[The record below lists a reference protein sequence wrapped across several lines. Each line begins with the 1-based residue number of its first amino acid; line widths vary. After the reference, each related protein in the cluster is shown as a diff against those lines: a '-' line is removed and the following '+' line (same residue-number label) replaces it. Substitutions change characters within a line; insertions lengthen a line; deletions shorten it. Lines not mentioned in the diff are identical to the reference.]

1 MPAAIV
7 RQPNLTYYSEFFAT
21 TTPAHSVYGFGITPL
36 GFTFDFERAHKV
48 YPFAQIDGGIIA
60 STESIPDNI
69 ANTSALNFLFD
80 FGGGVKWRPNDRYAF
95 TFGYKFLHISNA
107 GTTSVNPGLDNNLVY
122 AGQIGTAEQID
133 FSALDIHQEG
143 IGTKM
148 SDLVFKAEGRNANP
162 TYDVG
167 IVSQIQA
174 RREEV

>member
-1 MPAAIV
+1 M
-7 RQPNLTYYSEFFAT
+7 AT
-21 TTPAHSVYGFGITPL
+21 KRP
-36 GFTFDFERAHKV
+36 RAGCKAP
-48 YPFAQIDGGIIA
+48 Y
-60 STESIPDNI
+60 STEGCSSSPPQNGYLMAGVLIKSETLGHEKFEHMI
-69 ANTSALNFLFD
+69 GALLASE
-80 FGGGVKWRPNDRYAF
+80 GVVQF
-95 TFGYKFLHISNA
+95 
-107 GTTSVNPGLDNNLVY
+107 DNNLVY

-162 TYDVG
+162 TYGVG